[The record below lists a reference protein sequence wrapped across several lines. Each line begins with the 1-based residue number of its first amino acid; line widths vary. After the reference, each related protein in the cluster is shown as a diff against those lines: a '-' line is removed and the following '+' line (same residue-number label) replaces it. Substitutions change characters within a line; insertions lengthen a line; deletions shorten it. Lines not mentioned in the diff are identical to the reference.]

1 MRYVILLLVAMNCAY
16 FSWQVFLNG
25 PDKPVER
32 SLAPLPPDGRRLV
45 TLKEK
50 DARQSPSDTR
60 KIEDLTATQ
69 PPGAVLPLS
78 CQALG
83 PFLAESELKP
93 FEKRLDRLGLTAR
106 SQTRYQREQVGYTVL
121 LSPSGYEEA
130 LQMKRRLEKENITT
144 SFIGV
149 NNVLSLGAFRDK
161 WRAEKTLARAQA
173 LGLDARIEPGYAKRS
188 TYWLVI
194 QGRDNQNEGLAGLTR
209 KYTDLRVE
217 EMACP

>member
-1 MRYVILLLVAMNCAY
+1 MRYVIFLLVAMNCAY

-32 SLAPLPPDGRRLV
+32 SLSPLPPDVRRLV
-45 TLKEK
+45 TLEEK
-50 DARQSPSDTR
+50 DARQSPSDSR

-69 PPGAVLPLS
+69 PPAAVLPLS

-93 FEKRLDRLGLTAR
+93 FENRLDRHGLTAR

-121 LSPSGYEEA
+121 LSPLGYEDA
-130 LQMKRRLEKENITT
+130 LQIKRRLEKENITT

-149 NNVLSLGAFRDK
+149 NNVLSLGVFRDK
-161 WRAEKTLARAQA
+161 PRAEKTLARAQA
-173 LGLDARIEPGYAKRS
+173 LGLDPRIEPGYAKRS
-188 TYWLVI
+188 TYWLI
-194 QGRDNQNEGLAGLTR
+194 IERRDDHDEDLTGLTR
-209 KYTDLRVE
+209 KYSGLRIE
-217 EMACP
+217 DIACP

>member
-1 MRYVILLLVAMNCAY
+1 MRYVIFLLVAMNCAY

-25 PDKPVER
+25 PDKAVDR
-32 SLAPLPPDGRRLV
+32 LLSPLPPDVRRLV
-45 TLKEK
+45 TLEEK
-50 DARQSPSDTR
+50 DARQSPPDSR

-83 PFLAESELKP
+83 PFLAKSELKP

-121 LSPSGYEEA
+121 LSPIGYEEA
-130 LQMKRRLEKENITT
+130 LQIKRRLEKENITT

-149 NNVLSLGAFRDK
+149 NNVLSLGVFRDK
-161 WRAEKTLARAQA
+161 SRAEKTLARAQA
-173 LGLDARIEPGYAKRS
+173 LGLDPRIEPGYAKRS
-188 TYWLVI
+188 MYWLI
-194 QGRDNQNEGLAGLTR
+194 IERRDDQDEDLTGLTR
-209 KYTDLRVE
+209 KYPGLQIEDI
-217 EMACP
+217 ACQ